1 MLRKLMT
8 AMALLVGL
16 GLAGTSVAA
25 ESGGE
30 HARYA
35 EGTHYKVLD
44 TQGNVAGPGKVEVR
58 EFFSYICPHCYAL
71 EPLVEDWLE
80 NKPDNVDYVRT
91 PVTFLRNAE
100 PLARA
105 YYVAEVLDMVGEVH
119 QPIFDAIHKH
129 REPLFTPTA
138 LADFFAKY
146 GVDKDEFN
154 QLYGSFGVSTKL
166 RQGDALARDYEIR
179 GVPSF
184 VVNGK
189 YLVLREGL
197 KSNAEMFDVIDYL
210 VAKESK

>member
-1 MLRKLMT
+1 MLRKLM
-8 AMALLVGL
+8 AAAALLVGL
-16 GLAGTSVAA
+16 GLAGGVGAA
-25 ESGGE
+25 ESSG

-44 TQGNVAGPGKVEVR
+44 TSGSVENPGRVEVR
-58 EFFSYICPHCYAL
+58 EFFSYICPHCYSM
-71 EPLVEDWLE
+71 EPLVHEWLE

-105 YYVAEVLDMVGEVH
+105 YYVADILDIVDKVH
-119 QPIFDAIHKH
+119 GPIFDAIHKH

-166 RQGDALARDYEIR
+166 RQADALARDYQIR

-189 YLVLREGL
+189 YLILREGL

-210 VAKESK
+210 VEQESK